1 MFYMLLGALAFLG
14 LYVLLSA
21 LARMTTSALRRLL
34 LIIGFVTIGAGMI
47 FFALMGRYQ
56 LAAPL
61 GFVLLW
67 LVRLWRVWQ
76 MVGPAFSA
84 NGQGKEPMNGR
95 MSRAEAFE
103 ILGLEEGADRA
114 AIEAA
119 YRELIVKNHPDRG
132 GTDWLAAQ
140 LNKARDTLL
149 DD

>member
-14 LYVLLSA
+14 LYVLASA
-21 LARMTTSALRRLL
+21 LAKMTASALRRLL
-34 LIIGFVTIGAGMI
+34 LVIGFVTIGAGMI

-76 MVGPAFSA
+76 MVGPAASA
-84 NGQGKEPMNGR
+84 MRQENGR

-119 YRELIVKNHPDRG
+119 YRELIVKNHPDQG
-132 GTDWLAAQ
+132 GTDWLAAR
-140 LNKARDTLL
+140 LNEARDVLL
-149 DD
+149 EP

>member
-1 MFYMLLGALAFLG
+1 MFYLLLGALAFLG
-14 LYVLLSA
+14 LYVLLST
-21 LARMTTSALRRLL
+21 LARMTASALRRLL
-34 LIIGFVTIGAGMI
+34 LIVGFVTVSLGMI
-47 FFALMGRYQ
+47 FLAFAGRYQ

-67 LVRLWRVWQ
+67 LVRVWRVWQ
-76 MVGPAFSA
+76 AATPAFSA
-84 NGQGKEPMNGR
+84 NGQGKEPMNGPI
-95 MSRAEAFE
+95 SRAEALQ

-140 LNKARDTLL
+140 LNKARETLL